1 MQHRLARAITRVGIL
16 CVIAAFGVVSFVWSA
31 KAHSWYPVACCDTRD
46 CHPASTGDADA
57 KEPDPVRVPGGWR
70 LHDGIVIAD
79 ADAKPSPDGRFH
91 VCRYGGHPRNAVIF
105 TEGKPCFWRP
115 VPGF

>member
-1 MQHRLARAITRVGIL
+1 MKRLAHACL
-16 CVIAAFGVVSFVWSA
+16 LALFCVVALAWSA
-31 KAHSWYPVACCDTRD
+31 RAHSWYPHACCSAAD

-57 KEPDPVRVPGGWR
+57 REPDPVRVPGGWK
-70 LHDGIVIAD
+70 LADGTVIAD

-105 TEGKPCFWRP
+105 TEMKPCFWAP
-115 VPGF
+115 APSY